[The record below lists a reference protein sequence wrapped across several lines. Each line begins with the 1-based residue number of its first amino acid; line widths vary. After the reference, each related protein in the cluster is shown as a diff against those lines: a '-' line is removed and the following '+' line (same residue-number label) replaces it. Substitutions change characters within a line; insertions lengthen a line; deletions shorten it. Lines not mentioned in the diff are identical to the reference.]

1 MLISCY
7 HRFTFSVKVPLFF
20 FYGIILP
27 MNSIQCLL
35 GDKYGYRPFP
45 HKIKATE
52 FEILLEVARETYD
65 QPEHIDL
72 LLEWFWKVK

>member
-1 MLISCY
+1 
-7 HRFTFSVKVPLFF
+7 
-20 FYGIILP
+20 